1 LFFAADSRSEGPT
14 QVELITHRFV
24 GPDPTERISLDIWTS
39 DRGFLRD
46 ANLYPDKVN
55 NLMGREVTLTAI
67 FYPPYSAVYPAAEPP
82 IYDGIEFR
90 IVREWARAS
99 NFTWRV
105 LYKPHDWW
113 GEIWPNG
120 SGWGLSGH
128 VSMDMADVAFGAIY
142 LWENE
147 HRYTDYR
154 WVRDLEPYQ
163 AELVSHWRACN
174 SSRNVHCSLAWVF
187 KEIS

>member
-1 LFFAADSRSEGPT
+1 
-14 QVELITHRFV
+14 VELITHRFV
-24 GPDPTERISLDIWTS
+24 GPDPTERISLDIWTP

-46 ANLYPDKVN
+46 ADLYPDKVT
-55 NLMGREVTLTAI
+55 NLMGRGLTLTAV
-67 FYPPYSAVYPAAEPP
+67 FYPPYSAVYPEAEPP

-113 GEIWPNG
+113 GEIWSNG
-120 SGWGLSGH
+120 SGSGLSGH

-154 WVRDLEPYQ
+154 WVRD
-163 AELVSHWRACN
+163 
-174 SSRNVHCSLAWVF
+174 SLAVWRRVRIPPPQPC
-187 KEIS
+187 ES